1 MRARRCPRVRKKI
14 ALIERPGFGLARGL
28 QWAWRARFAIGPDF
42 IRIQSLLHRKDKQ
55 MRHLPRLIPAALRA
69 AAVCLLAAGALP
81 GGAFAL
87 GLGEIAVKSAYS
99 KGFVAEI
106 PVFLDQGESD
116 LKAAVGTQDDYNMIQ
131 IGRPAFIDGLSV
143 TVENAAAGKVIV
155 IRSKEPITQPSF
167 NLIIRATA
175 SGGAVLENYF
185 LAVDFRKS
193 LSLDLPPPEEHAA
206 EAPKQEKKGASSASS
221 LPMPVPAVTPLPAPV
236 VPPPAPAP
244 TPLSAPVAA
253 PASEP
258 AAQASAPSPPAAE
271 PPPVPAVD
279 REELKVVAA
288 KAVPAE
294 PPAPIAAEKAPVEE
308 AAPAPPVLAKIDAD
322 PAKNRVTVKRGDTLF
337 GIGRTLEPAAPNLSR
352 VVVAIYMENKDA
364 FIDGNIHRL
373 RAGAKLDYRRV
384 NERAAGVS
392 DEEARQLLSDN
403 LKELQKPE
411 SAEPAAAS
419 IELPFEKPVSE
430 QDVADFLEQWRTEW
444 MAKSPG
450 FADRY
455 AANFRGFRG
464 HLSAAANK
472 AEWIAARSA
481 FNELHDN
488 MTVTLADV
496 KTTRGGVSFTQ
507 TFASDQLFSVGQKS
521 LALARENGV
530 LKITEERIDIKK
542 AIDRTH
548 SWTVAFPAV
557 QSREIALT
565 HLQQLRKM
573 GFSAYEANG
582 MPNGPYALAAGRF
595 ATRALAEDFHQKLK
609 SVGEREAKV
618 VLLPFSV
625 RMKIAEDPAAAAAA
639 MAALAENGYFPFEAG
654 MAADGKT
661 RRIVCVGAFATR
673 EAAVKARDA
682 LKIEGFDPQPV
693 IP

>member
-1 MRARRCPRVRKKI
+1 
-14 ALIERPGFGLARGL
+14 
-28 QWAWRARFAIGPDF
+28 
-42 IRIQSLLHRKDKQ
+42 
-55 MRHLPRLIPAALRA
+55 MRHLPRLIPVALCA
-69 AAVCLLAAGALP
+69 AAVCLLAAGAFP

-87 GLGEIAVKSAYS
+87 GLGEIVVKSSYS
-99 KGFVAEI
+99 KGFVAEV

-143 TVENAAAGKVIV
+143 TVENAAPGKVIV

-193 LSLDLPPPEEHAA
+193 LSLDLPPPEERAA
-206 EAPKQEKKGASSASS
+206 EAPKQEKKGTPSASP
-221 LPMPVPAVTPLPAPV
+221 LPM
-236 VPPPAPAP
+236 PAPAP
-244 TPLSAPVAA
+244 TPLSAPVVTPA
-253 PASEP
+253 PEP
-258 AAQASAPSPPAAE
+258 VAQAPAPSPPVAE
-271 PPPVPAVD
+271 PVPVPAVA
-279 REELKVVAA
+279 REEPTVAAA

-308 AAPAPPVLAKIDAD
+308 AASASPVLAKIDAD

-337 GIGRTLEPAAPNLSR
+337 GIARTLGPAAPNLSR

-373 RAGAKLDYRRV
+373 RAGATLDYRRV
-384 NERAAGVS
+384 NERAARVS

-403 LKELQKPE
+403 WKELQKPE

-419 IELPFEKPVSE
+419 IEPPFEKPASE
-430 QDVADFLEQWRTEW
+430 REVADFLEQWRTEW

-542 AIDRTH
+542 AVDRTH

-582 MPNGPYALAAGRF
+582 MPKGPYILAAGRF
-595 ATRALAEDFHQKLK
+595 ASRALAEDFHQKLK

-639 MAALAENGYFPFEAG
+639 MAALAENGYFPFETG

-661 RRIVCVGAFATR
+661 RHSVCVGAFATR

-682 LKIEGFDPQPV
+682 LKIEGFDPQPA